1 MIQDARLPGL
11 TRRLWVA
18 PFLLALLGVAAC
30 RSAPPTEVPRPS
42 AVAPPAVQ
50 VRSVVITPEVLTRR
64 IRALGTLR
72 ADETTQVSAEI
83 AGRITEI
90 NFEEGQRVK
99 KGQSLFQLDDRIDRA
114 DLVRAEA
121 QLAQAKL
128 SHDRATALSARS
140 LLSKAELDQ
149 TLLALRVAEAEVTAG
164 RTRVEK
170 ARVPAPFSG
179 WVGLRQVSPGAYVSP
194 GQALVNLEAID
205 RIKLDFRVPE
215 AELAHLSLG
224 QAAKVMLD
232 ALPDEV
238 FEAEV
243 MAINPRAS
251 AESRSIELRALIQNT
266 AGRLRPGLFAR
277 VQLELGRTNNALM
290 VPEAAVFPRGEQNFV
305 YRIDDQDRAA
315 LVEVRLGQR
324 EPGYVEIRNGLNGG
338 DEIITGG
345 IQRLSDGMAVQRQS
359 ATVAR

>member
-1 MIQDARLPGL
+1 MPGL
-11 TRRLWVA
+11 IPRL
-18 PFLLALLGVAAC
+18 LLAPLLLAILTTAAC
-30 RSAPPTEVPRPS
+30 RESPAADAPPSAAIAPS
-42 AVAPPAVQ
+42 AVQ
-50 VRSVVITPEVLTRR
+50 VRSVVITPEVLIRR

-83 AGRITEI
+83 TGRITEI
-90 NFEEGQRVK
+90 NFSDGAKVN

-114 DLVRAEA
+114 DLTRAEA
-121 QLAQAKL
+121 QLALAKR
-128 SHDRATALSARS
+128 SHERATELSGRS
-140 LLSKAELDQ
+140 LLSKADLDQ
-149 TLLALRVAEAEVTAG
+149 TLSALRIAEAEAAVA

-179 WVGLRQVSPGAYVSP
+179 LVGLRQVSPGAYVSP

-224 QAAKVMLD
+224 QTAKVTLD
-232 ALPDEV
+232 ALPNEV

-243 MAINPRAS
+243 TAINPRAS
-251 AESRSIELRALIQNT
+251 AESRSIELRGVIDNR

-277 VQLELGRTNNALM
+277 VQLELGRTSDALM

-305 YRIDDQDRAA
+305 YRIDGEDRAE
-315 LVEVRLGQR
+315 LVEVVLGQR
-324 EPGYVEIRNGLNGG
+324 EPGFVEIRDGLAAE

-359 ATVAR
+359 ETAVR